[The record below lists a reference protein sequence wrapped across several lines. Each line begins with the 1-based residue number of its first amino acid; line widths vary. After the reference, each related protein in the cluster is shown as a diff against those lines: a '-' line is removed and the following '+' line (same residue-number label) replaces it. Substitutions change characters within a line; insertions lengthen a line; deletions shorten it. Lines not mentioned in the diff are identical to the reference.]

1 MRKLVFAALVAGCS
15 GIVFG
20 QASIRVADRA
30 EASDLGQW
38 YVSPA
43 GAFMMFERGM
53 NVKDTGYAAL
63 RLGRDINE
71 VLSVE
76 LGGLIAPAIVSDPG
90 RAKHGKY
97 KQTVHGFTRNWRGVG
112 QIYGGTADALIHL
125 AAHPSPHGRPD
136 HETFNN
142 NAVSSY
148 NALSIGV
155 QLGMKRICQASSVN
169 AIGTS
174 FSRRPRYDYL
184 PLDEKHPTYAEDP
197 YALSKW
203 VCETQA
209 DSFCRLHADLAI
221 ASMRFSWIV
230 ESRAAGIAIREGRGG
245 LDKAV
250 KELWGYTD
258 LWAAAR
264 ACVEAVAGSSWT
276 GSETFY
282 LVAPRTMATRP
293 SADLV
298 AEHYP
303 DAELK
308 HSLVGDEGLYDC
320 SKAERLLGWRHP
332 VE

>member
-1 MRKLVFAALVAGCS
+1 M
-15 GIVFG
+15 
-20 QASIRVADRA
+20 
-30 EASDLGQW
+30 
-38 YVSPA
+38 
-43 GAFMMFERGM
+43 
-53 NVKDTGYAAL
+53 
-63 RLGRDINE
+63 
-71 VLSVE
+71 
-76 LGGLIAPAIVSDPG
+76 LIAVTGATGRVG
-90 RAKHGKY
+90 RAVVRCAQGDGHQVLGIDRVPPTEGTAAPGVEY
-97 KQTVHGFTRNWRGVG
+97 RTLDTTSHTDFFNATRG
-112 QIYGGTADALIHL
+112 ADALIHL

-221 ASMRFSWIV
+221 ASMRFSWVV

>member
-1 MRKLVFAALVAGCS
+1 MTGATG
-15 GIVFG
+15 
-20 QASIRVADRA
+20 RV
-30 EASDLGQW
+30 
-38 YVSPA
+38 
-43 GAFMMFERGM
+43 
-53 NVKDTGYAAL
+53 
-63 RLGRDINE
+63 
-71 VLSVE
+71 
-76 LGGLIAPAIVSDPG
+76 G
-90 RAKHGKY
+90 RA
-97 KQTVHGFTRNWRGVG
+97 VVECARGDGHQVVG
-112 QIYGGTADALIHL
+112 VDRTPPTEGNAASGVEYRTIDTTSYDDFLSAVRGADALIHL

-174 FSRRPRYDYL
+174 FSRWPRYDYL

-203 VCETQA
+203 VCEAQA
-209 DSFCRLHADLAI
+209 DSFCRLHSDLAI

-230 ESRAAGIAIREGRGG
+230 ESRAAGIAIRESRGG
-245 LDKAV
+245 LDRAV

-258 LWAAAR
+258 LAAAAR
-264 ACVEAVAGSSWT
+264 ACVDAVAGSSWV
-276 GSETFY
+276 GSEAFY

-293 SADLV
+293 SAELV
-298 AEHYP
+298 AAHYP
-303 DAELK
+303 DVALR
-308 HSLVGDEGLYDC
+308 HSLAGFEGLYDC

-332 VE
+332 EE